1 MSHVSNLRM
10 LMNIRFLYQG
20 REVSYSSVLDRSIS
34 TRRQALYKAHGFD
47 IEKWVDLTGEAKS
60 LHKEI
65 RIIAEDYDQRRH
77 KEEEKEETKDND
89 AAEQE
94 DVGDVEQ
101 AIRDDEA
108 QSTSDT
114 RRS

>member
-1 MSHVSNLRM
+1 M
-10 LMNIRFLYQG
+10 LMEFRFLYQG

-47 IEKWVDLTGEAKS
+47 IDKWLDLTGEVKS

-65 RIIAEDYDQRRH
+65 RVIAEDYDQRRH
-77 KEEEKEETKDND
+77 KEEEEDESKDND
-89 AAEQE
+89 TAEQE
-94 DVGDVEQ
+94 DIEDVEKS
-101 AIRDDEA
+101 IRDNGT
-108 QSTSDT
+108 QNTSDT